1 MSESF
6 ASPAQLS
13 ARLGRPFDETET
25 EQAQLFLT
33 DATEYLRAEFD
44 GAFINQGT
52 ASAVLHV
59 RAGQARVKIPQWS
72 VTNVSAVTINDRE
85 YVGNWE
91 VRDDFLVFPGGFQGD
106 AQIVVE
112 FSFGQDPVPA
122 ELVMWTCVL
131 AAGGLAQVNR
141 SGTKTSSKEKSLLP
155 VPRSPTTSQLS
166 WIVASDVGTT
176 TLICLGSDFP
186 SAVIAPM
193 PR

>member
-141 SGTKTSSKEKSLLP
+141 SGTFGSSG
-155 VPRSPTTSQLS
+155 
-166 WIVASDVGTT
+166 VASEKIEDYAVSYQPGSAAM
-176 TLICLGSDFP
+176 TLPAPVLGRLRATYGATGHVTKRP
-186 SAVIAPM
+186 A
-193 PR
+193 